1 MNITDSIPLPRTGA
15 PRALLSAPAPAMPVP
30 LDLLQISEAGRQKI
44 DQLQQGNQALEQS
57 LIQSRQAARN
67 AATDRVKYVK
77 AYLKILVSMSPAGDR
92 AAASE
97 AARMA
102 REIKSAVTD
111 FKRSIAYGEESRI
124 RTEIAGFAGVAGD
137 ALKIAQGVLQSYLQ
151 RRSLKQKGAPYLEI
165 EIGNAVSTVRET
177 IHETLNLKESP
188 IRNAQTG

>member
-1 MNITDSIPLPRTGA
+1 MYITDSIPLPRTGT
-15 PRALLSAPAPAMPVP
+15 PRAALSAPAPGMPVP
-30 LDLLQISEAGRQKI
+30 LDLLQISEIARQKI
-44 DQLQQGNQALEQS
+44 EQLQQGNQALEQS

-111 FKRSIAYGEESRI
+111 FKRSIAYGEESGI

-137 ALKIAQGVLQSYLQ
+137 ALKIAQGMLQSYLQ
-151 RRSLKQKGAPYLEI
+151 RRSLKQKGGHYLEI
-165 EIGNAVSTVRET
+165 EIGNAVSSVRET
-177 IHETLNLKESP
+177 IHETLNLKEYP
-188 IRNAQTG
+188 IADAQTR